1 MQHSFNSYLLYY
13 HKDVLKYV
21 VFYENKYLN
30 KLLIKLIKQFMSAII
45 NVENTLKK
53 SGKISLKI
61 PKKCGKYDIII
72 RYERRLE
79 MDIKINGD
87 YITLGQFLKLTNFI
101 SSGGEAKLALKELA
115 ITVNGET
122 ENRRGRK
129 LRISDVIII
138 EGSKFHIV

>member
-1 MQHSFNSYLLYY
+1 
-13 HKDVLKYV
+13 
-21 VFYENKYLN
+21 
-30 KLLIKLIKQFMSAII
+30 
-45 NVENTLKK
+45 
-53 SGKISLKI
+53 
-61 PKKCGKYDIII
+61 
-72 RYERRLE
+72 

-138 EGSKFHIV
+138 EGSKFHSV

>member
-1 MQHSFNSYLLYY
+1 
-13 HKDVLKYV
+13 
-21 VFYENKYLN
+21 
-30 KLLIKLIKQFMSAII
+30 
-45 NVENTLKK
+45 
-53 SGKISLKI
+53 
-61 PKKCGKYDIII
+61 
-72 RYERRLE
+72 